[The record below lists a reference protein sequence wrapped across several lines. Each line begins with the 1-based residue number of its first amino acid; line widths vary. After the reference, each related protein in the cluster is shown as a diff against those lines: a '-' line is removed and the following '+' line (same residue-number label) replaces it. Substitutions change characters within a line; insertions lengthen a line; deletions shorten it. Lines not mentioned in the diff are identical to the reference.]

1 MKVNVNTTP
10 TLTIIVET
18 FLSDK
23 KYFGQT
29 KPISLSD
36 RMTDRSSDN
45 LAQTGKVRMLAN
57 NYFAFYPNNIGTNYY
72 PNITNTNNTCISIFL
87 TILLTLV

>member
-10 TLTIIVET
+10 NLTIIVET

-36 RMTDRSSDN
+36 RSSDN
-45 LAQTGKVRMLAN
+45 LAQTLMMMTKITSVR
-57 NYFAFYPNNIGTNYY
+57 
-72 PNITNTNNTCISIFL
+72 IS
-87 TILLTLV
+87 

>member
-1 MKVNVNTTP
+1 MMKVNVNTTP
-10 TLTIIVET
+10 TLTIIVHVET
-18 FLSDK
+18 FRSDK

-45 LAQTGKVRMLAN
+45 LAQTVTMT
-57 NYFAFYPNNIGTNYY
+57 FIEPI
-72 PNITNTNNTCISIFL
+72 P
-87 TILLTLV
+87 

>member
-1 MKVNVNTTP
+1 MMKVNVNTTP

-18 FLSDK
+18 FRSDI

-36 RMTDRSSDN
+36 RMT
-45 LAQTGKVRMLAN
+45 QTAR
-57 NYFAFYPNNIGTNYY
+57 GT
-72 PNITNTNNTCISIFL
+72 P
-87 TILLTLV
+87 TIVGQI

>member
-10 TLTIIVET
+10 NLTIIVET

-36 RMTDRSSDN
+36 RMKDRSSDN
-45 LAQTGKVRMLAN
+45 LAQTLMMMTKITSVR
-57 NYFAFYPNNIGTNYY
+57 
-72 PNITNTNNTCISIFL
+72 IS
-87 TILLTLV
+87 

>member
-10 TLTIIVET
+10 NLTIIVET

-45 LAQTGKVRMLAN
+45 LAQTLMMMTKITSVR
-57 NYFAFYPNNIGTNYY
+57 
-72 PNITNTNNTCISIFL
+72 IS
-87 TILLTLV
+87 

>member
-1 MKVNVNTTP
+1 MMKVNVNTTP

-18 FLSDK
+18 FRSDK

-45 LAQTGKVRMLAN
+45 LAQTGILQF
-57 NYFAFYPNNIGTNYY
+57 YF
-72 PNITNTNNTCISIFL
+72 NTASVISGNV
-87 TILLTLV
+87 LVSSQLIVQIVL

>member
-1 MKVNVNTTP
+1 MMKVNVNTTP

-18 FLSDK
+18 FRSDK
-23 KYFGQT
+23 NYFGQT

-45 LAQTGKVRMLAN
+45 LAQTVIFSTTLTPLARGSQETMLVRRM
-57 NYFAFYPNNIGTNYY
+57 GT
-72 PNITNTNNTCISIFL
+72 IKGWF
-87 TILLTLV
+87 V

>member
-1 MKVNVNTTP
+1 MMKVNVNTTP

-18 FLSDK
+18 FRSDK

-36 RMTDRSSDN
+36 RMTYRSSDN
-45 LAQTGKVRMLAN
+45 LEQTGIKNTKFEILW
-57 NYFAFYPNNIGTNYY
+57 FEIWCPDLLKKTQKNI
-72 PNITNTNNTCISIFL
+72 
-87 TILLTLV
+87 

>member
-1 MKVNVNTTP
+1 MMKVNVNMTP

-18 FLSDK
+18 FESDK

-45 LAQTGKVRMLAN
+45 LAQTAPVLHNSR
-57 NYFAFYPNNIGTNYY
+57 
-72 PNITNTNNTCISIFL
+72 
-87 TILLTLV
+87 